1 MKKIIKKVGT
11 VVTILPIL
19 KTKSIL
25 IGKVCFSFRLHDTT
39 VATLRTS
46 LRRATTTRLD
56 FSQTKQRLEKRK
68 VSLVVD
74 KK

>member
-11 VVTILPIL
+11 VITILPIL
-19 KTKSIL
+19 KSIL

-56 FSQTKQRLEKRK
+56 FSQTEQRLEKRK
-68 VSLVVD
+68 VSLVVY